1 MDTEIK
7 LIMILLNRKRMD
19 EYETTECF
27 YDRCSR
33 EEVLDAEK
41 NGDKL
46 DRLLKLFEELYPEEY
61 NFTLG
66 D

>member
-1 MDTEIK
+1 MDAEIK

-19 EYETTECF
+19 EFETTECF

-33 EEVLDAEK
+33 EEYLEAET

-46 DRLLKLFEELYPEEY
+46 DKLLKLFEELYPEEY
-61 NFTLG
+61 NSSLN
-66 D
+66 